1 MRSRLAL
8 TIVFLT
14 SVPAFSQPFTLEST
28 GGTINFGSAPLHIAI
43 SPNGEAQAAILPR
56 RYPRQHFLAR
66 LPRR

>member
-43 SPNGEAQAAILPR
+43 FPNGGFARKRDFCTKIANPAR
-56 RYPRQHFLAR
+56 KTLAD
-66 LPRR
+66 